1 MFTSEHLLL
10 LPKLE
15 LGDNRGPFRGSSPF
29 FKETVETD
37 SKTVDN
43 VSDNLERPGGGM
55 ANTYDKGE
63 YLLQLSIDKQVNS
76 SIILV

>member
-29 FKETVETD
+29 FKETVETEP
-37 SKTVDN
+37 KTVDD
-43 VSDNLERPGGGM
+43 VSDKAEPPLGRM